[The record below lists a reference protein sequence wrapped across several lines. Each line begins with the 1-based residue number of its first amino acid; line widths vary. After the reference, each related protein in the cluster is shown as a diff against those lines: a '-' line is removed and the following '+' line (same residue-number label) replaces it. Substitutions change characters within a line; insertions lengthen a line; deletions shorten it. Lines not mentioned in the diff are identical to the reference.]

1 MTLPVAEPDPADLAD
16 ESAPIAWAPEEETM
30 PADTAG
36 IVAFILR
43 RFHEVH
49 RQELPALLDLARTVE
64 STHAAHPQAPNGLV
78 QHLERIA
85 DALETHMQKEEHVLF
100 PLMANGGHPMIMHPI
115 GAMRAD
121 HDDHAQ
127 NLAVL
132 TELTGD
138 FRPPEDACTSWC
150 ILYDG
155 LAKLTADLNAH
166 IRAENEVLFPR
177 FGA

>member
-1 MTLPVAEPDPADLAD
+1 
-16 ESAPIAWAPEEETM
+16 
-30 PADTAG
+30 
-36 IVAFILR
+36 
-43 RFHEVH
+43 
-49 RQELPALLDLARTVE
+49 
-64 STHAAHPQAPNGLV
+64 
-78 QHLERIA
+78 
-85 DALETHMQKEEHVLF
+85 MQKEEHVLF

-115 GAMRAD
+115 RAMRAD

-138 FRPPEDACTSWC
+138 FRPPEYACTSWC